1 MNSKAL
7 VKDTKTP
14 IRLEK
19 TILDKIKQK
28 CGVKL
33 NELSKCKNKVFTFF
47 RNDFIF
53 SFQYNYVHAEINNVS
68 WKFDKPQ
75 GAETH
80 FEVTVVSIDFEKMKK
95 TERIV
100 RFERIK

>member
-1 MNSKAL
+1 MRFFYHQASLNSGAL

-33 NELSKCKNKVFTFF
+33 YEFIECKNFLH
-47 RNDFIF
+47 NDFIF

-95 TERIV
+95 TEV
-100 RFERIK
+100 